1 MSNELTQ
8 KQVTS
13 NVATRINQM
22 NLKSKT
28 KMVAKC
34 LLVTIPIG

>member
-1 MSNELTQ
+1 MANELTQ

-22 NLKSKT
+22 KDADGL
-28 KMVAKC
+28 MIVD
-34 LLVTIPIG
+34 